1 MDTSLVFSKTRSG
14 EQAIAT
20 RSANLDRKLRM
31 ILILVDG
38 QSDINQLHDKAAGV
52 DGLEQALERLAL
64 DGFIEANNKAWQPL
78 DAMPEQTGEVESD
91 GSFDAQAVKA
101 KLVDAAILVLGNEA
115 GKITKMLHE
124 APDTPD
130 GLEAAILR
138 CKKMV
143 DLTIDEGRSVE
154 LKQKCLE
161 IIGKI

>member
-1 MDTSLVFSKTRSG
+1 MDTTLVFSKTRFG

-31 ILILVDG
+31 VLILVDG
-38 QSDINQLHDKAAGV
+38 QSDITQLHNKAAGV

-64 DGFIEANNKAWQPL
+64 DGFIEANNKAWQSL
-78 DAMPEQTGEVESD
+78 NTIPEQTDDLESD
-91 GSFDAQAVKA
+91 GSFDARAVKA
-101 KLVDAAILVLGNEA
+101 RLVDAAILVLGNDA
-115 GKITKMLHE
+115 GKITTMLHE

-143 DLTIDEGRSVE
+143 DLTIDENRSAE

-161 IIGKI
+161 IIGKM

>member
-1 MDTSLVFSKTRSG
+1 MDTAIVFSKTRFG

-20 RSANLDRKLRM
+20 RRANLDRKLRM
-31 ILILVDG
+31 VLILVDG
-38 QSDINQLHDKAAGV
+38 QSDINQLHSKAAGL

-78 DAMPEQTGEVESD
+78 DARPEQSEDLESD

-101 KLVDAAILVLGNEA
+101 KLVDAAILVLGNDAE
-115 GKITKMLHE
+115 KITRMLRE

-130 GLEAAILR
+130 GLEAAITR

-143 DLTIDEGRSVE
+143 DLTIDEGRSAE
-154 LKQKCLE
+154 LRNKCLE
-161 IIGKI
+161 IIGRM

>member
-1 MDTSLVFSKTRSG
+1 MV
-14 EQAIAT
+14 
-20 RSANLDRKLRM
+20 
-31 ILILVDG
+31 LILVDG
-38 QSDINQLHDKAAGV
+38 QSDINQLHNKAVGV

-78 DAMPEQTGEVESD
+78 DVIPEQTDELESD
-91 GSFDAQAVKA
+91 GSFDARAVKA
-101 KLVDAAILVLGNEA
+101 KLVDAAILVLGNDA

-130 GLEAAILR
+130 GIEAAILR

-143 DLTIDEGRSVE
+143 DLTIDEGRSAE

-161 IIGKI
+161 IIGKM

>member
-1 MDTSLVFSKTRSG
+1 MDTSLIFSKTRFG

-31 ILILVDG
+31 VLILVDG
-38 QSDINQLHDKAAGV
+38 QSDINQLHNKAAGF
-52 DGLEQALERLAL
+52 DGLEQALEQLAL
-64 DGFIEANNKAWQPL
+64 DGFIEADNKAWQPL
-78 DAMPEQTGEVESD
+78 GSTPEQAGELESD
-91 GSFDAQAVKA
+91 GYFDAQAVKA
-101 KLVDAAILVLGNEA
+101 RLVDAAILVLGDDAE
-115 GKITKMLHE
+115 KITKMLHE

-143 DLTIDEGRSVE
+143 DLTIDENRSAE

>member
-1 MDTSLVFSKTRSG
+1 MDTTLVFSKTRFG

-31 ILILVDG
+31 VLILVDG
-38 QSDINQLHDKAAGV
+38 QSDINQLHNKAVGV

-78 DAMPEQTGEVESD
+78 DVIPEQTDELESD
-91 GSFDAQAVKA
+91 GSFDARAVKA
-101 KLVDAAILVLGNEA
+101 KLVDAAILVLGNDA

-130 GLEAAILR
+130 GIEAAILR

-143 DLTIDEGRSVE
+143 DLTIDEGRSAE

-161 IIGKI
+161 IIGKM

>member
-1 MDTSLVFSKTRSG
+1 MV
-14 EQAIAT
+14 
-20 RSANLDRKLRM
+20 
-31 ILILVDG
+31 LILVDG
-38 QSDINQLHDKAAGV
+38 QSDINQLHNKAAGF

-64 DGFIEANNKAWQPL
+64 DGFIEANNKAWQPVE
-78 DAMPEQTGEVESD
+78 AISEQTDELEND
-91 GSFDAQAVKA
+91 GSFNARAVKA
-101 KLVDAAILVLGNEA
+101 RLVDAAILVLGNDAE
-115 GKITKMLHE
+115 KITKMLHE

-143 DLTIDEGRSVE
+143 DLTIDEGRSAE